1 MATNACVSGRG
12 AREHERLQDR
22 LAALVAAARDGD
34 DIAVEQLVAFAAK
47 FVYRRAL
54 VQVGRSHDA
63 EEVVQEVMMKM
74 LRRIDSLPQE
84 GTRIA
89 GWLHRVTRNTA
100 IDRFRKQPPL
110 QRADAEVLAE
120 LAAPAETEPADRA
133 GRQELVDLLLDFL
146 GELPRRQREVF
157 DLVELQGIS
166 ISDVASELRIRP
178 SSVRGS
184 LFKARRR
191 LRQQMIAVWPDA
203 GDER

>member
-1 MATNACVSGRG
+1 MSVRG
-12 AREHERLQDR
+12 ETDGDSLHMQLAKR
-22 LAALVAAARDGD
+22 LAAARNGD
-34 DIAVEQLVAFAAK
+34 AVAVEELVAFAAK

-54 VQVGRSHDA
+54 VQVGRPHDA

-84 GTRIA
+84 GKRIA
-89 GWLHRVTRNTA
+89 GWLHRVTRNAA
-100 IDRFRKQPPL
+100 IDRFRKRPPL
-110 QRADAEVLAE
+110 ERADAEVLAE

-157 DLVELQGIS
+157 DLVELQGIA

-191 LRQQMIAVWPDA
+191 LRQRMIAVWP
-203 GDER
+203 GVEDER

>member
-1 MATNACVSGRG
+1 M
-12 AREHERLQDR
+12 HDR

-34 DIAVEQLVAFAAK
+34 DMAVEQLVAFAAK

-84 GTRIA
+84 GRRIA

>member
-1 MATNACVSGRG
+1 MSVHGGTDGDGLHMGLAK
-12 AREHERLQDR
+12 R
-22 LAALVAAARDGD
+22 LAAARNGDAAA
-34 DIAVEQLVAFAAK
+34 VEELVAFAAR

-54 VQVGRSHDA
+54 VQVGRPHDA
-63 EEVVQEVMMKM
+63 EEVVQEVMLKM

-84 GTRIA
+84 GKRIA

-157 DLVELQGIS
+157 DLVELQGIA

-191 LRQQMIAVWPDA
+191 LRQRMIAVWPGA

>member
-1 MATNACVSGRG
+1 MGLAK
-12 AREHERLQDR
+12 R
-22 LAALVAAARDGD
+22 LAAARNGD
-34 DIAVEQLVAFAAK
+34 AVAVEQFVAFAAP

-54 VQVGRSHDA
+54 VQVGRPHDA
-63 EEVVQEVMMKM
+63 EEVVQEVMLKM

-84 GTRIA
+84 GKRIA

-110 QRADAEVLAE
+110 QRADAEALAE

-157 DLVELQGIS
+157 DLVELQGIA

-191 LRQQMIAVWPDA
+191 LRQRMIAVWPGA